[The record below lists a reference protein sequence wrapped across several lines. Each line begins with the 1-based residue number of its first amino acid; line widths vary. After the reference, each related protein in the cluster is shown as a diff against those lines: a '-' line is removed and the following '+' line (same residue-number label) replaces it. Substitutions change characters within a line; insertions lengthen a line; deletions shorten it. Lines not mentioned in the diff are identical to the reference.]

1 MLRDQILRSVA
12 LPSIN
17 PAQVTRGEDST
28 VTKKVQYYREWLA
41 NDAVRNRIANSGE
54 RIDEYEHTVA
64 LSSTIVNGQE
74 IVTFAPFQQHLS
86 ALQTTTPTQRRIL
99 WAIFAIYMLA
109 LTFYNVTGLITI
121 IAVTTA
127 FYLIDLLIC
136 FLVAV
141 RVFDQSAEEQIDDVV
156 VHALADAD
164 WPMYTILCPLY
175 REAAVVPQ
183 FVKAIKALDYPR
195 ERLQVLFLT
204 EEDDVATRE
213 AIKALKLSP
222 HFEIITV
229 PDGQP
234 RTKPRACN
242 YGLFRTRG
250 SYVVIF
256 DAEDIP
262 DPLQLK
268 KAVLAFANSGPRTAC
283 VQAKL
288 NFYNARQNMLTRW
301 FTAEYSS
308 WFGMTLPGLQM
319 LNVPLPLGGTSNHF
333 RTDVLRTVGA
343 WDPFNVT
350 EDCDLGLRLGHHGMK
365 TVVLDSTTLEEANSQ
380 YKNWMRQR
388 SRWIKG
394 YMQTYLVYMRNPL
407 EYLQKGQIRQ
417 FLSLQFII
425 GGKTAI
431 LLINPLMW
439 MLLIV
444 YILFHSFVDRAYH
457 VLYPMPVLYM
467 ATLCLI
473 FGNVLYIYTHLIG
486 CMKQRHYSLVKSTLL
501 IPIYW
506 AMASGAAYI
515 ALYQLIIKPHYWE
528 KTLHGL
534 HLLKQTARVIS
545 QEIIAAN
552 GVISQKLKTLTHEVV
567 AITSVKT
574 RKLNALSQEDVTASE
589 EKTLKMNPIRKGE
602 AATSG
607 EKTQKINPIKREV
620 TATSAEKTQKMNPVR
635 REVTATDGE
644 RTQKINPIKQE
655 VAATHGEKTQKI
667 QRIKS
672 KNVIGSEKN
681 ATKRT

>member
-1 MLRDQILRSVA
+1 MLKDKKMNTISTSSGLYTK
-12 LPSIN
+12 
-17 PAQVTRGEDST
+17 VTCSEDSAIAE
-28 VTKKVQYYREWLA
+28 KVHSYRAWLA
-41 NDAVRNRIANSGE
+41 NDAVRNRVANSAAMM
-54 RIDEYEHTVA
+54 DEYQHMVA
-64 LSSTIVNGQE
+64 MSSIIVNEQE
-74 IVTFAPFQQHLS
+74 IVTFAPFRQQLS
-86 ALQTTTPTQRRIL
+86 AFQTTTPKQRLFLWVVFALYIL
-99 WAIFAIYMLA
+99 TLA
-109 LTFYNVTGLITI
+109 FYSVTGLIVIT
-121 IAVTTA
+121 AVTTT
-127 FYLIDLLIC
+127 FYLVDLLIC
-136 FLVAV
+136 FLVSMSI
-141 RVFDQSAEEQIDDVV
+141 FNQSAEEQIDEAII
-156 VHALADAD
+156 HALAQAD

-175 REAAVVPQ
+175 REAVVVPQ
-183 FVKAIKALDYPR
+183 FVNAMKALDYPR
-195 ERLQVLFLT
+195 EKLQILFLT
-204 EEDDVATRE
+204 EEDDATTRE
-213 AIKALKLSP
+213 AIKALRLP
-222 HFEIITV
+222 AHFEILTV

-242 YGLFRTRG
+242 YGLCRTRG

-268 KAVLAFANSGPRTAC
+268 KAVLAFANSGPNTAC

-288 NFYNARQNMLTRW
+288 NFYNAQQNMLTRW

-308 WFGMTLPGLQM
+308 WFGTTLPGLQM

-333 RTDVLRTVGA
+333 RTDILRTVGA

-365 TVVLDSTTLEEANSQ
+365 TVVLDSITLEEANSQ

-407 EYLQKGQIRQ
+407 DYLRKGQIRH

-439 MLLIV
+439 ILLLI
-444 YILFHSFVDRAYH
+444 YIIFHTWVNNAYRN
-457 VLYPMPVLYM
+457 LYPTPVLYM
-467 ATLCLI
+467 AAFCLI
-473 FGNVLYIYTHLIG
+473 FGNILYIYTHLIG

-534 HLLKQTARVIS
+534 FLLKQTAQSITQELLSIS
-545 QEIIAAN
+545 SI
-552 GVISQKLKTLTHEVV
+552 KTQQ
-567 AITSVKT
+567 IKT
-574 RKLNALSQEDVTASE
+574 RTQELIAIS
-589 EKTLKMNPIRKGE
+589 NQ
-602 AATSG
+602 
-607 EKTQKINPIKREV
+607 KTQKIKTPTQEHISISSQKTREMQSLSPKGVV
-620 TATSAEKTQKMNPVR
+620 THPEQTQTLRPFLQETSAADNLQNENKSNNPLFR
-635 REVTATDGE
+635 
-644 RTQKINPIKQE
+644 
-655 VAATHGEKTQKI
+655 
-667 QRIKS
+667 RIKLTD
-672 KNVIGSEKN
+672 E
-681 ATKRT
+681 